1 MQGKNPLQPLIIIAA
16 ARSGTRL
23 LRDTLASHPA
33 ISKVPY
39 DVNYIWRI
47 GNEHLD
53 HDELEPEHIDPVA
66 QERIRKKILSYN
78 RGTPILVEKTV
89 SNCLRVPF
97 VDAIFPEALYINLVR
112 DGMDV
117 IESAY
122 RKWTS
127 PPDWGYILRK
137 TLSYPLKDA
146 PGYAFSYARSTL
158 GKLIT
163 SQDHRT
169 YTWGPRYRGIDQDIA
184 TRDCLEVCA
193 IQWQVSTSLSKK
205 AFSVIPA
212 DRLYSLR
219 YEDLVTNPLGCLE
232 DIASFLN
239 IHPDPFAEHNDLD
252 QITQDNIGRG
262 KSALTP
268 DQLHLIAPYL
278 T

>member
-23 LRDTLASHPA
+23 LRDTLASHPG

-39 DVNYIWRI
+39 DVNYLWRI
-47 GNEHLD
+47 GNEHLN
-53 HDELEPEHIDPVA
+53 HDELEPERIDQVT
-66 QERIRKKILSYN
+66 QERIRGKITSYN
-78 RGTPILVEKTV
+78 KGTGILVEKTV

-97 VDAIFPEALYINLVR
+97 VDAIFADALYINLVR

-137 TLSYPLKDA
+137 MFSYPLIDA
-146 PGYAFSYARSTL
+146 PAYAFSYVRSTL
-158 GKLIT
+158 RKLIA
-163 SQDHRT
+163 SQDHRS
-169 YTWGPRYRGIDQDIA
+169 YSWGPRYRGIDQDIA

-193 IQWQVSTSLSKK
+193 IQWQASTSLSRE
-205 AFSVIPA
+205 AFSLIPGN
-212 DRLYSLR
+212 RLYSLR
-219 YEDLVTNPLGCLE
+219 YEDFVTNPIGCLE
-232 DIASFLN
+232 ELASFLN
-239 IHPDPFAEHNDLD
+239 INPDPFREHIDLPK
-252 QITQDNIGRG
+252 ITQDNIGKG
-262 KSALTP
+262 KSVLTP
-268 DQLHLIAPYL
+268 DQMDIITPYL